1 MTEKEREPEGVKVV
15 DRRRFTSEGE
25 VRPDADR
32 ASTFE
37 PSPQVPPPEPAR
49 RPQIPPRPSATEPA
63 RPPHPAAQAAG
74 SAAAAQADFETL
86 VVSLSTSA
94 LLQLGLVDDPKLG
107 RVQPDLEAARH
118 TIDMLSVIQEK
129 TRGNLSAKE
138 TALLEQV
145 LYELRMA
152 FLHVAE
158 GAPPGFT
165 EPDA

>member
-1 MTEKEREPEGVKVV
+1 MTEKEQGPEGVKVV

-25 VRPDADR
+25 VRRDVDR
-32 ASTFE
+32 TSTFE
-37 PSPQVPPPEPAR
+37 PSVPVPPPEPAR
-49 RPQIPPRPSATEPA
+49 RPQVPPRPSTTEPA

-118 TIDMLSVIQEK
+118 TIDMLGVIQEK

-145 LYELRMA
+145 LYELRMT

-158 GAPPGFT
+158 GTPPGFT